1 MWIAV
6 QIPADVC
13 QNTVQI
19 DVTEQEQA
27 VPLNMYQQPWV
38 ASGHAKCYQVAK
50 QKLRCAMSQ
59 LRDVIRHKW
68 PEDILT
74 LLL

>member
-1 MWIAV
+1 VCVRVWIAV

-27 VPLNMYQQPWV
+27 VPLNMYQQP
-38 ASGHAKCYQVAK
+38 
-50 QKLRCAMSQ
+50 
-59 LRDVIRHKW
+59 
-68 PEDILT
+68 
-74 LLL
+74 